1 PSGPGGQDH
10 DRAGYGRF
18 RISGDRTQNAGGDGP
33 RAVSRGGRN
42 AEHGWG
48 RPWVSLKSILTRG
61 PSALRVLLA
70 PTVQIERT
78 PLVDD
83 DQGGKKKGTP
93 AIVATVAGNVQQAG
107 RAPEEREIAARLA
120 GRTLYRIA
128 VPFGTDVQPDD
139 VLIVGADRYQVVAP
153 IDATL
158 ELTHIV

>member
-1 PSGPGGQDH
+1 
-10 DRAGYGRF
+10 
-18 RISGDRTQNAGGDGP
+18 
-33 RAVSRGGRN
+33 GGRP
-42 AEHGWG
+42 GL
-48 RPWVSLKSILTRG
+48 SLNSIQTRG
-61 PSALRVLLA
+61 VAALIWLLTA
-70 PTVQIERT
+70 TVQIERT
-78 PLVDD
+78 PLIDD

-158 ELTHIV
+158 ELTHVVICVEE